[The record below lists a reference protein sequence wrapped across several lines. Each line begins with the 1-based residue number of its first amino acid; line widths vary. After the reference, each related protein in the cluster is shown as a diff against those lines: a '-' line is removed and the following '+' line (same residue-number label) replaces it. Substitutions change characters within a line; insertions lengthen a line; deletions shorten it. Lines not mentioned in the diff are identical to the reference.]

1 MSEEEAR
8 IAYAKQHNIHH
19 LFELMATK
27 VLMNRPEN
35 PFAYLR
41 TLLQDVEETEKK
53 KASYDPTRVHF
64 NDSRDTSVV
73 SLVGSSSGGVDKNN
87 HQNSNNNHHNS
98 LPAGAP
104 TLEGGDAA
112 SAGANGAAASPSTS
126 HKSKKEKKNVT
137 LATFGLDQAGKTCA
151 LAVLETGEAETHYSP
166 TVGFAPVKF
175 PLEDYNLCIFD
186 LGGAANFR
194 GIWVH
199 YYHDTHGVVY
209 VIDAAASEERVAESL
224 KVLQETLQHPY
235 VKGKPLL
242 VLANKKDLPESRGVE
257 VVPQGFIEEA
267 MGDTPAPH
275 RVIATC
281 AIQDD
286 PALVEGIEWLLE
298 CVAKDYEAL
307 TARVARDSNA
317 VKEEKAR
324 QRAERLAALRG
335 E

>member
-8 IAYAKQHNIHH
+8 IEYAKQHNIHH

-27 VLMNRPEN
+27 VLVKRPEN

-41 TLLQDVEETEKK
+41 SLLEDVEQTEKN
-53 KASYDPTRVHF
+53 KASYDPTKVHF
-64 NDSRDTSVV
+64 NDSRDTSAVG
-73 SLVGSSSGGVDKNN
+73 LVGSSGATETQAADGQAGGAV
-87 HQNSNNNHHNS
+87 
-98 LPAGAP
+98 P
-104 TLEGGDAA
+104 
-112 SAGANGAAASPSTS
+112 AASPSSDAKTT
-126 HKSKKEKKNVT
+126 KKKKNVT

-151 LAVLETGEAETHYSP
+151 ITVLETGEAEPHYSP

-199 YYHDTHGVVY
+199 YYHDTHGIVY
-209 VIDAAASEERVAESL
+209 VIDSASSEERVAESL
-224 KVLQETLQHPY
+224 KVLQETLQHPF

-242 VLANKKDLPESRGVE
+242 VLANKKDLPESRGVD

-281 AIQDD
+281 AIEDD

-298 CVAKDYEAL
+298 SVAKDYEAL
-307 TARVARDSNA
+307 ASRVARDSNT

-324 QRAERLAALRG
+324 QRAERLAAIRG